1 MESSLRVAAER
12 FASDFDAEFSRL
24 ANSFQ
29 IRDGFPADAMPVLE
43 RYQSWLEAA
52 PYPRLVAMIY
62 LLKLAPDA
70 APEFNRVDIQSGEL
84 VAHSTTAGIAKRT
97 GSIPPWQRVAAFG
110 RFDDGGHDDFP
121 SWPAVRRPEG

>member
-1 MESSLRVAAER
+1 MESSLRIAAER

-52 PYPRLVAMIY
+52 PYPRLVRNVY

-70 APEFNRVDIQSGEL
+70 VPEFNRVDIQSGEL
-84 VAHSTTAGIAKRT
+84 EATPLPPELQNVRDRFRP
-97 GSIPPWQRVAAFG
+97 GSVSQPSGDSMMMV
-110 RFDDGGHDDFP
+110 DDDFP
-121 SWPAVRRPEG
+121 SWPTVRRPEG

>member
-1 MESSLRVAAER
+1 MESSLRIAAER

-52 PYPRLVAMIY
+52 PYPRLVRNVY

-70 APEFNRVDIQSGEL
+70 VPEFNRVNIQSGEL
-84 VAHSTTAGIAKRT
+84 VAHSLTAGITKRAR
-97 GSIPPWQRVAAFG
+97 SIPPGQRVASLRAI
-110 RFDDGGHDDFP
+110 R
-121 SWPAVRRPEG
+121 